1 MAALPLFPDD
11 PIDAIME
18 VMGRAFEPQFGEAW
32 NRRQVS
38 DALVLDTSRYGLIA
52 HDGTIGEGLG
62 GEQRGATTAGFFV
75 SRQILDDEEL
85 LLFAIDRAC
94 RRRGLGGQLLD
105 HFCASA
111 ARRGVSRIFLE
122 MRDGNPAARLY
133 ESRGFR
139 QVGKRPAYYRG
150 SDGARHD
157 ALTFQRILGKCIPG
171 AA

>member
-11 PIDAIME
+11 PVDAIMR
-18 VMGRAFEPQFGEAW
+18 VMGHAFEPQFGEAW

-38 DALVLDTSRYGLIA
+38 DALILGTSRHGLIA
-52 HDGTIGEGLG
+52 HDGMI
-62 GEQRGATTAGFFV
+62 GEQRGAPTAGFFL
-75 SRQILDDEEL
+75 SRQILDEEEL
-85 LLFAIDRAC
+85 LLFAVDRAC

-111 ARRGVSRIFLE
+111 SRNGVRRIYLE
-122 MRDGNPAARLY
+122 MRDGNAAARLY

-150 SDGARHD
+150 NDGARHD
-157 ALTFQRILGKCIPG
+157 ALTFQRIL
-171 AA
+171 AAS

>member
-11 PIDAIME
+11 PVDAIMQ

-38 DALVLDTSRYGLIA
+38 DALILGTTRHGLIA
-52 HDGTIGEGLG
+52 HDGTLG
-62 GEQRGATTAGFFV
+62 DGVGDEQRGATTAGFFL

-85 LLFAIDRAC
+85 LLFAVDRAWRC
-94 RRRGLGGQLLD
+94 RGLGGKLLD

-111 ARRGVSRIFLE
+111 ARRGVSSIFLE

-150 SDGARHD
+150 NDGTRHD
-157 ALTFQRILGKCIPG
+157 ALTFKRILSAI
-171 AA
+171 

>member
-11 PIDAIME
+11 PVDAIMR

-38 DALVLDTSRYGLIA
+38 DALVLGTSRHGLIT
-52 HDGTIGEGLG
+52 HDGMI
-62 GEQRGATTAGFFV
+62 GEQRGASTAGFFL

-85 LLFAIDRAC
+85 LLFAVDRAW
-94 RRRGLGGQLLD
+94 RHRGLGGQLLD
-105 HFCASA
+105 YFCASA
-111 ARRGVSRIFLE
+111 GERGVRRIFLE

-150 SDGARHD
+150 SDGVRHD
-157 ALTFQRILGKCIPG
+157 ALTFQRILGQHIPG
-171 AA
+171 AG

>member
-38 DALVLDTSRYGLIA
+38 DALVLGTCRYGLIA
-52 HDGTIGEGLG
+52 HDGTIGE
-62 GEQRGATTAGFFV
+62 QRGATTAGFFL

-85 LLFAIDRAC
+85 LLFAVDRAC

-105 HFCASA
+105 QFCVSA
-111 ARRGVSRIFLE
+111 ARRGVCRIFLE
-122 MRDGNPAARLY
+122 MRDGNPAALLY
-133 ESRGFR
+133 ESRGFQ

-150 SDGARHD
+150 NDGARHD
-157 ALTFQRILGKCIPG
+157 ALTYQRIL
-171 AA
+171 AAS

>member
-11 PIDAIME
+11 RVDAIMR

-38 DALVLDTSRYGLIA
+38 DALILGSSRHGLIA
-52 HDGTIGEGLG
+52 HDGTIGEGIG
-62 GEQRGATTAGFFV
+62 GEQHGATTAGFFL

-85 LLFAIDRAC
+85 LLFAIDRAW

-111 ARRGVSRIFLE
+111 GERGVSRIFLE

-133 ESRGFR
+133 ESRGFY